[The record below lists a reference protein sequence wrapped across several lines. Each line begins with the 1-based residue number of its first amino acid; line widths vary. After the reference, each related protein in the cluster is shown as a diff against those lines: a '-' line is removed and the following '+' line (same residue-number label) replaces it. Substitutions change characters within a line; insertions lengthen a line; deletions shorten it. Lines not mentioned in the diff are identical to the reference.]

1 MLSAHPPH
9 GTVVCSHLQCQ
20 IKECPLS
27 QISRGRDI
35 LSVSAANQCTPG
47 TPLPPPLPEAG
58 TSSQS
63 VQQTSA
69 HQAHPYPHPL
79 PEAGTSSQSVQQT
92 GAHQAHPLPPPPS
105 RRTHTHIHTRL
116 LFCLFKYCACMLAS
130 CTACAPMQTTCT
142 LGRRS
147 SFCTI
152 ALTSTL
158 NTDLSAQEG
167 EAGGGHHQHH
177 HEELGT
183 EGIHP
188 RRQRLPSLRS
198 PPPPLN
204 SRSSPIAL
212 LAATPPTIS
221 LG

>member
-47 TPLPPPLPEAG
+47 TPLPP
-58 TSSQS
+58 
-63 VQQTSA
+63 
-69 HQAHPYPHPL
+69 PL